1 MNKKITHI
9 YARYILDS
17 RANPTVEVEVTLEDG
32 SLGRSAV
39 PSGASTG
46 TLEAHELRDESKEFD
61 GKGVTQAVS
70 NVNSLILD
78 ALKGVDAGNQAKVD
92 KLLLDLDLRTTCMVF
107 LKTFDIGSSIFAG
120 KLL

>member
-32 SLGRSAV
+32 SCGRSAV

-46 TLEAHELRDESKEFD
+46 IHEAVELRDEDKGTYL
-61 GKGVTQAVS
+61 GKGVAKAIS
-70 NVNSLILD
+70 NAI
-78 ALKGVDAGNQAKVD
+78 
-92 KLLLDLDLRTTCMVF
+92 
-107 LKTFDIGSSIFAG
+107 SSI
-120 KLL
+120 